1 MSDIEW
7 RWVSAGF
14 ISGGGTSEKEPHFK
28 KDWVSF
34 LIEVTEFELT
44 YMLRANDRGYD
55 DLPEFPLSHH
65 GMEDIKAA
73 QAERITPILNDGHY
87 IRGKGKI
94 VDDNIMWSNFAKGTP
109 GGDKDETINQTFS
122 EVEFTIWPGD
132 RFGELRV
139 SRPEYRDEP
148 YRLLA
153 NLQLPQ
159 TRIDSLAEMAH
170 RYGADARMKIS
181 LLASLFYYRNGYSEY
196 ASTYLMP
203 AMGANNA
210 EAVISHASVTPA
222 DRNEAEHN
230 LLMATYEQR
239 RTTMLQAFSNGSEN
253 IHKALAY
260 AYQER
265 MAPTRNR
272 SELEKLRRPDP
283 FEAVYAIPSAAVEAA
298 EAFIVHNWD
307 NDAPEKIA
315 FPRIEEAMAPY
326 RLRRWQVGSIL
337 QYFWLSRL
345 FLKPEV
351 LAAVR
356 IDVPFECG
364 GIGEDFKPSDVV
376 LDC

>member
-181 LLASLFYYRNGYSEY
+181 LLASLFYLSLIHISE
-196 ASTYLMP
+196 
-203 AMGANNA
+203 
-210 EAVISHASVTPA
+210 
-222 DRNEAEHN
+222 
-230 LLMATYEQR
+230 
-239 RTTMLQAFSNGSEN
+239 
-253 IHKALAY
+253 
-260 AYQER
+260 
-265 MAPTRNR
+265 PTRLGMISYAVFCLKKKNTHLR
-272 SELEKLRRPDP
+272 AHETRGNLVCRLLLEKKKKKKKKYMLC
-283 FEAVYAIPSAAVEAA
+283 AV
-298 EAFIVHNWD
+298 
-307 NDAPEKIA
+307 
-315 FPRIEEAMAPY
+315 
-326 RLRRWQVGSIL
+326 
-337 QYFWLSRL
+337 
-345 FLKPEV
+345 
-351 LAAVR
+351 
-356 IDVPFECG
+356 
-364 GIGEDFKPSDVV
+364 
-376 LDC
+376 